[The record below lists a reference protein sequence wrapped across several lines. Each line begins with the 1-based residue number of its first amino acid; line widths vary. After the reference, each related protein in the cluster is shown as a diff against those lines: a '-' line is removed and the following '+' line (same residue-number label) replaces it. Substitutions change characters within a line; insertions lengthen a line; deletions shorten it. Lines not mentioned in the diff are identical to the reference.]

1 MFIRFH
7 IAIWKNLMK
16 YWNELSELER
26 EVIRMDTL
34 ESMLTILTKS
44 IDQTEKEDVENFLW
58 QILELVEDMNVSLT
72 EKYANLFDCVRN
84 DAHNYPEK
92 HSGEWPFEYETPEN
106 SVESYD
112 TESLIRVVN
121 NWVKSS

>member
-1 MFIRFH
+1 M
-7 IAIWKNLMK
+7 N
-16 YWNELSELER
+16 YWNELSELECQI
-26 EVIRMDTL
+26 IRMDTL

-44 IDQTEKEDVENFLW
+44 IDQSQKEDVENFLW

-72 EKYANLFDCVRN
+72 EKYANLFDCVRS
-84 DAHNYPEK
+84 DACNYSEK
-92 HSGEWPFEYETPEN
+92 HSGEWPFEYEAPEN

-112 TESLIRVVN
+112 TEALIRVVN

>member
-1 MFIRFH
+1 MFIRFY
-7 IAIWKNLMK
+7 IAYGKNLMN

-44 IDQTEKEDVENFLW
+44 IDQTQKEDVENFLW